1 MKNLFLFILLLIFNN
16 NFAQNKKVR
25 TQYGLTYEFRYG
37 LRNFNPH
44 LKVSFMDFNKDSI
57 FVKIEKDSLHIS
69 QKKIARNVYEKLIK
83 DFQNLK
89 PKKMYKKT
97 LPFLDCHSTELS
109 LNIDLCWN
117 YSYSFYCLSN
127 RLDKQKEVI
136 KLVKKIY
143 EIIGEDYN
151 CYYNNQKCINTSQ

>member
-1 MKNLFLFILLLIFNN
+1 
-16 NFAQNKKVR
+16 
-25 TQYGLTYEFRYG
+25 
-37 LRNFNPH
+37 
-44 LKVSFMDFNKDSI
+44 MDFNKDSI

-97 LPFLDCHSTELS
+97 LPFLDCHSTKLS
-109 LNIDLCWN
+109 LNIDLFWN